1 MSEIDVILIEL
12 HRLLTEVK
20 DSGWTDELHSQVQR
34 LFARANPLIK
44 EIDDW
49 DEMERVYKN
58 ASKVAGMA
66 SYLFIEKDLEVREF
80 FGLLGIG
87 TNEKKN

>member
-1 MSEIDVILIEL
+1 MKEIDVILIEL
-12 HRLLTEVK
+12 HSLLTELK
-20 DSGWTDELHSQVQR
+20 NSGGTEELHVKIKA
-34 LFARANPLIK
+34 LFARDNLLIQ

-58 ASKVAGMA
+58 AAKVAGMA
-66 SYLFIEKDLEVREF
+66 SYLFIEKDSEVREF

-87 TNEKKN
+87 INEKKN